1 MDQHTIQSM
10 LRGMSSIRAFATKTG
25 LSRRT
30 LLRLKNESPADYTAT
45 IGTLELVARALRK
58 YRSK

>member
-1 MDQHTIQSM
+1 MIRAALQDIP
-10 LRGMSSIRAFATKTG
+10 SIRAFATKTG

-45 IGTLELVARALRK
+45 LGTLELVARALRK